1 MEKNNGNSDFFN
13 FMADL
18 KNLIRTKKTK
28 VAVIGLGYVGLPTAV
43 EIAGAGYKVFGI
55 DIKKQRVNS
64 VNKGKSYILDVSSKV
79 LKRVIKS
86 KKLKAFNNYLPLK
99 NANIVLICVPT
110 PLDKNKVPDV
120 SYIRSTTEE
129 IAKYLH
135 RGQLIILESSTYPGT
150 TREIILPELEK
161 PIRQAQ
167 GKRLKVGRDFYLAF
181 SPERI
186 DPGNKEYKLKNV
198 PRVVGGITKKCT
210 KLATEFYRTFISGQ
224 VMSLS
229 SAEAAEMTKLL
240 ENTFRLVNIS
250 MINELALL
258 CGKMG
263 IDIWEVI
270 EGAKTKPYGFMP
282 FYPSPKL
289 GGHCIPL
296 DPFYL
301 SYKAK
306 EYNFWTR
313 FIELAGEINNQMP
326 HVVVTMVI
334 WALNSLNPK
343 LKMNPKPISG
353 SKILVWGVSYKKDI
367 GDTRESAAFD
377 IIPDL
382 LRKGAKIDYFDPFV
396 KEFKVDNKTLKSI
409 RYTPQFLKNY
419 DLVLIL
425 TDHSGFDY
433 NKLAKNSKLV
443 VDTRNAIKSRKYKNV
458 SWF

>member
-1 MEKNNGNSDFFN
+1 MDLFSLIKN
-13 FMADL
+13 
-18 KNLIRTKKTK
+18 KKAK

-43 EIAGAGYKVFGI
+43 ELAKAGFEVLGI
-55 DIKKQRVNS
+55 DVKKERADL
-64 VNKGKSYILDVSSKV
+64 VNKGKSYILDVSSQD
-79 LKRVIKS
+79 LKRVVKE
-86 KKLKAFNNYLPLK
+86 KKLIAFDSHQPLK
-99 NANIVLICVPT
+99 KADIVLICVPT

-120 SYIRSTTEE
+120 SYIVSTAEE
-129 IAKYLH
+129 LAKYLH
-135 RGQLIILESSTYPGT
+135 KGQLVILESSTYPGT
-150 TREIILPELEK
+150 TREVILPRLEK
-161 PIRQAQ
+161 S
-167 GKRLKVGRDFYLAF
+167 KLKVGKEFFLAF

-186 DPGNKEYKLKNV
+186 DPGNKTYKLKDV

-210 KLATEFYRTFISGQ
+210 QLATEFYRSFIKAK

-229 SAEAAEMTKLL
+229 STEAAEMTKIL

-250 MINELALL
+250 MINELALF

-270 EGAKTKPYGFMP
+270 EAAKTKPYGFMP
-282 FYPSPKL
+282 FYPSPKI

-313 FIELAGEINNQMP
+313 FIELAGEINEQMP
-326 HVVVTMVI
+326 HFVI
-334 WALNSLNPK
+334 TRIITVLNRDK
-343 LKMNPKPISG
+343 KPVKG
-353 SKILVWGVSYKKDI
+353 SKILVWGVTYKKDI
-367 GDTRESAAFD
+367 ADPRESAAYE

-382 LRKGAKIDYFDPFV
+382 LRKGAKVDYFDPFIP
-396 KEFKVDNKTLKSI
+396 KLELKNGRLEKPGILKSI
-409 RYTPQFLKNY
+409 KYSPAYLRNY

-425 TDHSGFDY
+425 TDHSGFHYPSKAKGEKENTVLFDY
-433 NKLAKNSKLV
+433 DKLAKNSKLII
-443 VDTRNAIKSRKYKNV
+443 DTRNAIKSRKYKNV

>member
-1 MEKNNGNSDFFN
+1 M
-13 FMADL
+13 DL
-18 KNLIRTKKTK
+18 RLLIKTKKAK

-43 EIAGAGYKVFGI
+43 ELAKVGYKVFGI
-55 DIKKQRVNS
+55 DVQKTRVDK
-64 VNKGKSYILDVSSKV
+64 VNKGNSFLFDVSSKE
-79 LKRVIKS
+79 LKEVIKS
-86 KKLKAFNNYLPLK
+86 RKLKAFNNHSPLK
-99 NANIVLICVPT
+99 NADIVLICVPT
-110 PLDKNKVPDV
+110 PLDKNKVPDI
-120 SYIRSTTEE
+120 SYIRSTAQE

-150 TREIILPELEK
+150 TREIILPEL
-161 PIRQAQ
+161 
-167 GKRLKVGRDFYLAF
+167 GKRLKVGKDFYLAF

-186 DPGNKEYKLKNV
+186 DPGNKTYKLKDV
-198 PRVVGGITKKCT
+198 SRVVGGITRKCT
-210 KLATEFYRTFISGQ
+210 KLAAEFYRTFISGQ
-224 VMSLS
+224 VMSLTS
-229 SAEAAEMTKLL
+229 TEAAEMTKIL

-270 EGAKTKPYGFMP
+270 EAAKTKPYGFMP

-313 FIELAGEINNQMP
+313 FIELAGEINDQMP
-326 HVVVTMVI
+326 HSVVTKAI
-334 WALNSLNPK
+334 WALN
-343 LKMNPKPISG
+343 LKNKPVRD
-353 SKILVWGVSYKKDI
+353 SKILVWGAAYKRNV
-367 GDTRESAAFD
+367 GDPRESAIFD

-382 LRKGAKIDYFDPFV
+382 LRKGALVDYFDPYIP
-396 KEFKVDNKTLKSI
+396 KLTFKDGFLKKPVTLKSI
-409 RYTPQFLKNY
+409 KYTPAKLKNY

-433 NKLAKNSKLV
+433 DKLARNSKFV
-443 VDTRNAIKSRKYKNV
+443 VDTRNAIKSRKHKNV
-458 SWF
+458 FRL